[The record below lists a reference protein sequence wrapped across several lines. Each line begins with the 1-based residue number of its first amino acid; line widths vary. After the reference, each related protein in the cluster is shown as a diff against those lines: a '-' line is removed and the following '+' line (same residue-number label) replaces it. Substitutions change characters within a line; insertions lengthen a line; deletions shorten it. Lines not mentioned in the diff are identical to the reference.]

1 MEAARRLLTVVTKLL
16 CLQKLVGRRL
26 LTKASLSFYVST
38 TTYNAITQVVN
49 FVVSFRTITLLALR
63 LAQSCHPSVLP
74 LTFRH

>member
-49 FVVSFRTITLLALR
+49 FVVL
-63 LAQSCHPSVLP
+63 
-74 LTFRH
+74 